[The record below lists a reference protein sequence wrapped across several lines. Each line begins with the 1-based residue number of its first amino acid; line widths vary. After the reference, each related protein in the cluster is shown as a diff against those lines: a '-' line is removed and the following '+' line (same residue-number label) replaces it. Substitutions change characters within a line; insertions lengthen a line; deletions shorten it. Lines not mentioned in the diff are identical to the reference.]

1 MRLAVARENGL
12 DEEMAQKALRNG
24 ASIDRRYSLAIR
36 FATDLMTQPNAM
48 TEELLEELNEF
59 FTIEQLIELSLDVMK
74 WNYQKVSVALGTD
87 REIREGGLSELHFDE
102 NGKWSFN

>member
-12 DEEMAQKALRNG
+12 DEEMAQKALRND
-24 ASIDRRYSLAIR
+24 ASVDRRYSLAIR

-87 REIREGGLSELHFDE
+87 REIRDGELSELHFDE
-102 NGKWSFN
+102 DGKWSFN